1 MSERALIA
9 EGLLSKVAERL
20 AVLGQVVRLRL
31 VEQLADGSATPQ
43 ELADALGL
51 TQQNISK
58 HLQIL
63 HRSGIVARQPEGAN
77 VIYSLKDESTV
88 RLLEDVVA
96 SVAEHLRELSALAA
110 GAPED
115 RASELAGERARKRAD
130 SGAYAGVTIGT
141 WGNHLIGGCRRD
153 VRSHCEISPWQRRF
167 NAGRI

>member
-1 MSERALIA
+1 MIA

-31 VEQLADGSATPQ
+31 VEQLAGGAATPQ

-51 TQQNISK
+51 TQQNVSK

-63 HRSGIVARQPEGAN
+63 HRSGIVTRRPEGAN

-96 SVAEHLRELSALAA
+96 SVADHLRELSALAA
-110 GAPED
+110 GVPED
-115 RASELAGERARKRAD
+115 RAAELADQRAERRRAD
-130 SGAYAGVTIGT
+130 ADG
-141 WGNHLIGGCRRD
+141 
-153 VRSHCEISPWQRRF
+153 
-167 NAGRI
+167 